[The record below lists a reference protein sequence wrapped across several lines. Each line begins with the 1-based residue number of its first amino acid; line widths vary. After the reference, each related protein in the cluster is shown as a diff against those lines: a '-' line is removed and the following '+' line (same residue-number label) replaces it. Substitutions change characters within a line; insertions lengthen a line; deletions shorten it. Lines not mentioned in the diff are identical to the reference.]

1 MASMKKI
8 KKNGKKITKK
18 VGKKPVI
25 IAAVGVGAVAVG
37 VGLGKA
43 IKSMKQNAKAQ
54 HEVDKAEFAAAKAE
68 AKANFEENRGKNT
81 YAKAKADAKKAWDDA
96 HMSVKEREA
105 AMQAERDERIEAA
118 NQRKAEAEAR
128 MKDAKSN

>member
-37 VGLGKA
+37 VGLGKT
-43 IKSMKQNAKAQ
+43 IKSIKQS
-54 HEVDKAEFAAAKAE
+54 
-68 AKANFEENRGKNT
+68 T
-81 YAKAKADAKKAWDDA
+81 
-96 HMSVKEREA
+96 
-105 AMQAERDERIEAA
+105 
-118 NQRKAEAEAR
+118 KAEAEAR
-128 MKDAKSN
+128 MNDAKSN